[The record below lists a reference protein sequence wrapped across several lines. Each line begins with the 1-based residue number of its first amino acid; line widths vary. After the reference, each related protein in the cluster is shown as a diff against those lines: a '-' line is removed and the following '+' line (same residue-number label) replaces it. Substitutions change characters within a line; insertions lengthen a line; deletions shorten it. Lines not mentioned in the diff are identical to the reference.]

1 MPAED
6 HIINKNKHIAP
17 HCFKTNFSIIQKGSD
32 CTKVI
37 TFEVALLHV
46 DELKVPSV
54 FLKKKETKT
63 CLFLFVMRRTPSAL
77 V

>member
-54 FLKKKETKT
+54 FLKKKRQK
-63 CLFLFVMRRTPSAL
+63 L
-77 V
+77 VCSYL